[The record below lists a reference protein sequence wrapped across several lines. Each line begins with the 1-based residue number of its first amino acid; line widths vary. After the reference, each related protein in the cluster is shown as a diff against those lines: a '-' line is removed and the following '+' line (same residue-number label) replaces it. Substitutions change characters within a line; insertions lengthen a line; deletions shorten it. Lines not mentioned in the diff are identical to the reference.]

1 MEKKVKKHYHWY
13 EDFAYPIKWN
23 IAKTNP
29 KMEWFV
35 DEVTC
40 NNCGFY
46 FSSITRIDVNHPVKY
61 CPGCG
66 GFIEGVENPIPP
78 KK

>member
-1 MEKKVKKHYHWY
+1 
-13 EDFAYPIKWN
+13 
-23 IAKTNP
+23 
-29 KMEWFV
+29 MEWFV